1 VRYEPS
7 RGPERTFDSS
17 PSLHSDFKL
26 FRSLYALIQSLPSS
40 LPASRLRI
48 SPASSSTALAQ
59 PSGQLPSDFF
69 SSNASAEHPPLP
81 SPSELKNPAIR
92 QGDEKIRIYKHEDF
106 LRAYGADDVD
116 RTQVKDGTNVMLKW
130 FQNASFLF

>member
-1 VRYEPS
+1 MP
-7 RGPERTFDSS
+7 T
-17 PSLHSDFKL
+17 SLRRADFKL
-26 FRSLYALIQSLPSS
+26 FRSLYALVQSLPSS

-48 SPASSSTALAQ
+48 SPASSSASLPQ
-59 PSGQLPSDFF
+59 PSGYLPPDFF
-69 SSNASAEHPPLP
+69 SPNASTAYPPLP

-106 LRAYGADDVD
+106 LRAYGAQDVD
-116 RTQVKDGTNVMLKW
+116 RTQVRDGTNVMLKW